1 MSKEM
6 KDLKNIKYKSMLLSN
21 SNYNNLS
28 PRDNNDVNNINDFLE
43 KEKQTHTNE
52 LWSKLD
58 KTIKM
63 QKIRVF
69 IDDYST
75 INNLTVKESKFLLS
89 FLTTSLDQ
97 KRLSKSKD
105 VIYDRDAGV
114 IKSIPCLLFNQIS
127 RKFTLKRCEKRQSTL
142 KSLPPKKVNKTRDNK
157 AAKNTGIIGN
167 VNPSNIIISSRNNSN
182 HNSKNNSNNNSDD
195 EK

>member
-1 MSKEM
+1 MNKEM

-21 SNYNNLS
+21 NNYNNLS
-28 PRDNNDVNNINDFLE
+28 PRDTNDVNNINDFLE

-52 LWSKLD
+52 LWNKLD

-69 IDDYST
+69 VDDYST
-75 INNLTVKESKFLLS
+75 INNLTVKESKFLLT

-105 VIYDRDAGV
+105 VIYDRENGL
-114 IKSIPCLLFNQIS
+114 IKSIPCLLFNQIN

-157 AAKNTGIIGN
+157 AAKNSGIVGN
-167 VNPSNIIISSRNNSN
+167 ISPTNVIISSNNSKN
-182 HNSKNNSNNNSDD
+182 NSRNNSNNNSDD

>member
-1 MSKEM
+1 MNKEM

-21 SNYNNLS
+21 NNYNNLS
-28 PRDNNDVNNINDFLE
+28 PRDTNDVNNINDFLE

-52 LWSKLD
+52 LWNKLD

-69 IDDYST
+69 VDDYST
-75 INNLTVKESKFLLS
+75 INNLTVKESKFLLT

-105 VIYDRDAGV
+105 VIYDRENGL

-157 AAKNTGIIGN
+157 AAKNSGIVGN
-167 VNPSNIIISSRNNSN
+167 ISPTNVIISSNNSKN
-182 HNSKNNSNNNSDD
+182 NSRNNSNNNSDD
-195 EK
+195 ER

>member
-1 MSKEM
+1 MSK
-6 KDLKNIKYKSMLLSN
+6 DIKNIKYKSMLLN
-21 SNYNNLS
+21 NNNNNYNNLS
-28 PRDNNDVNNINDFLE
+28 PRETNDVNNINDFLE

-63 QKIRVF
+63 QKIRAF

-75 INNLTVKESKFLLS
+75 INNLSAKESKNLLL

-97 KRLSKSKD
+97 KRLTKAKD

-114 IKSIPCLLFNQIS
+114 IKSIPCLLFNQIQ

-142 KSLPPKKVNKTRDNK
+142 KSLHPKKTNKTRDNK
-157 AAKNTGIIGN
+157 TSKISLSTGNSSHAIIGK
-167 VNPSNIIISSRNNSN
+167 NNSN
-182 HNSKNNSNNNSDD
+182 SNNNSNNNSDD
-195 EK
+195 DH